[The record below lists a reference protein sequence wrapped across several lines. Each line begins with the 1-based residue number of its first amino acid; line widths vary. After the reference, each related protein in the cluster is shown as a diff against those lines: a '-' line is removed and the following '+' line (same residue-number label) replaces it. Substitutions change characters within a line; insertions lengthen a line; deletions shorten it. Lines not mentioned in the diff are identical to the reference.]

1 MSKRKFYETDNEDGS
16 KMQLLAFGN
25 ALHEVNYKKEKS
37 IILHNISW
45 STIEEMLTKENIKYD
60 PTSAFEPDEY
70 LTYVIW
76 LEEYNT
82 KIIGNHASGEVLIKN
97 YA

>member
-1 MSKRKFYETDNEDGS
+1 
-16 KMQLLAFGN
+16 
-25 ALHEVNYKKEKS
+25 
-37 IILHNISW
+37 
-45 STIEEMLTKENIKYD
+45 MLTKENIKYD

-82 KIIGNHASGEVLIKN
+82 KIVGNHASGEVLIKN